1 MLLLAILNQIKT
13 SIMAQKFTN
22 FIFTHD
28 IQLLTKFQPW
38 LYFNFFKIYK
48 KLGSGIK
55 LWHGSKPQWYW
66 SSMVSYEC
74 EYQLKDFLKQLKLL
88 TD

>member
-22 FIFTHD
+22 FIFAHD

-55 LWHGSKPQWYW
+55 L
-66 SSMVSYEC
+66 
-74 EYQLKDFLKQLKLL
+74 
-88 TD
+88 